1 PVGAIAGE
9 RPTGIEFE
17 AEPLGLW
24 SGEAEREEDE
34 IGFEDVCGARGGDPP
49 AVEELRLGDLD
60 PAYSTV
66 PVADESRGRGQVA
79 THAALLVR
87 TLDLEAPRHRRP
99 GIVLAALGRRF
110 RTDRQGRYRGGLLA
124 QRRAEAVGAGVPAAD
139 DDHVL
144 AGGVDRRDGLLPRLH
159 PVRGHEVVHGEF
171 DSVE

>member
-1 PVGAIAGE
+1 PALGDAPDDQRLAPAGVAGDEDTVGSAPVGAIAGE

-34 IGFEDVCGARGGDPP
+34 IGFEDVFGARGGDPP

-60 PAYSTV
+60 PAYGTV

-87 TLDLEAPRHRRP
+87 TLDLEDPRHRRP

-110 RTDRQGRYRGGLLA
+110 RTDRQGRHRGGLLA
-124 QRRAEAVGAGVPAAD
+124 QRR
-139 DDHVL
+139 
-144 AGGVDRRDGLLPRLH
+144 
-159 PVRGHEVVHGEF
+159 
-171 DSVE
+171 